1 MVEKAG
7 SPLPKNMQ
15 EISIEIDTNYAV
27 EIAEGVYWV
36 GFYSEED
43 ALHCNPY
50 LIKNKDKAIIID
62 PGSVPDFPIVARKVF
77 SIVQPQAIDTI
88 ILQHQDPDLCAGVP
102 IFEDMR
108 NDHEHTIISET
119 RAAYLIKHYGVKGKL
134 HMISPSNPYY
144 TTSDGRELEFLTTPF
159 AHFAGAIM
167 TYDKKSKVL
176 FTSDI
181 LGGLGKDWELYH
193 TDQALENMK
202 NFLRLYMPSNLALR
216 YALLKIQSVDADI
229 IAPQH
234 GQIIKREQ
242 LPMILNE
249 LWDLQCGLD
258 LIDDKFMKNARSGN
272 KW

>member
-1 MVEKAG
+1 MEENQAKSVTKDT
-7 SPLPKNMQ
+7 Q
-15 EISIEIDTNYAV
+15 EINLEIDTNYAV
-27 EIAEGVYWV
+27 EIADGVYWV

-43 ALHCNPY
+43 SLHCNPY
-50 LIKNKDKAIIID
+50 LIKTAQNAIIID

-77 SIVQPQAIDTI
+77 SIVQPQSIDTI

-108 NDHEHTIISET
+108 NDYNHTIISEI

-134 HMISPSNPYY
+134 HMVTPDNNKFV
-144 TTSDGRELEFLTTPF
+144 TADGRELEFLTTPF

-181 LGGLGKDWELYH
+181 LGGLGQNWELFH
-193 TDQALENMK
+193 TEEALANMK
-202 NFLRLYMPSNLALR
+202 KFLTLYMPSNLALR
-216 YALLKIQSVDADI
+216 YALLKIQSVDAEI

-234 GQIIKREQ
+234 GQIIRKDQ
-242 LPMILNE
+242 LPAIIDA
-249 LWDLQCGLD
+249 LWNLPCGLD
-258 LIDDKFMKNARSGN
+258 LLEDEYMKKALVGN
-272 KW
+272 R

>member
-1 MVEKAG
+1 MAVKEQIPAK
-7 SPLPKNMQ
+7 SVSQ
-15 EISIEIDTNYAV
+15 ELTIDIDTNYAV
-27 EIAEGVYWV
+27 EIADGVYWV

-43 ALHCNPY
+43 SLHCNPY
-50 LIKNKDKAIIID
+50 LIKTREAAILID

-77 SIVQPQAIDTI
+77 SIVQPQSIDTI

-108 NDHEHTIISET
+108 NDYNHTIISEI

-134 HMISPSNPYY
+134 HMVTPENNTY
-144 TTSDGRELEFLTTPF
+144 TTKDGRELLFLTTPF

-167 TYDKKSKVL
+167 TFDKTSRVL

-193 TDQALENMK
+193 TDKALANMK
-202 NFLRLYMPSNLALR
+202 NFLSLYMPSNQALR
-216 YALLKIQSVDADI
+216 YALLKIQSVDAEI

-242 LPMILNE
+242 LKDIIDY
-249 LWDLQCGLD
+249 LWNLPCGLD
-258 LIDDKFMKNARSGN
+258 LIQDDFMKIAKRGS
-272 KW
+272 

>member
-1 MVEKAG
+1 MAV
-7 SPLPKNMQ
+7 KNETPTMSDTQ
-15 EISIEIDTNYAV
+15 ELNLEIDTNYAV

-50 LIKNKDKAIIID
+50 LIKTKENAVIID

-77 SIVQPQAIDTI
+77 SIIQPQNIDTI

-108 NDHEHTIISET
+108 NDYEHTIVSEV

-134 HMISPSNPYY
+134 HMVTPENNTYV
-144 TTSDGRELEFLTTPF
+144 TSDGRELEFLTTPF

-167 TYDKKSKVL
+167 TYDKTSRVL

-181 LGGLGKDWELYH
+181 LGGLGKDWELFH
-193 TDQALENMK
+193 SDKALQNMK
-202 NFLRLYMPSNLALR
+202 TFLSLYMPSNRALR
-216 YALLKIQSVDADI
+216 YALLKIQSVDAEI

-234 GQIIKREQ
+234 GQIIKKEQ
-242 LPMILNE
+242 LPMIIDA

-258 LIDDKFMKNARSGN
+258 LIDDEFMKKVKSSSR
-272 KW
+272 